1 MPDNL
6 LPEGFKDEV
15 SNQAAIEHKY
25 KNKIIDL
32 FQSYGYELVKT
43 PLIEFADQINKINTL
58 KIKVKKDQKE
68 LSLRDDITMQIARL
82 SSSRLSKKPRPLKI
96 CYYGEV
102 VRDKGS
108 MLRPERQ
115 FLQVGAECIGE
126 NSYLADVEMIE
137 LAYNALSSVGI
148 KSISIELSSKV
159 FLDRLYELIRS
170 LPELD
175 KLKSLIRKKDINGA
189 LELLENKHHE
199 YLNNIFS
206 CTGNLFDKKKKLD
219 KLKVDKKNIS
229 EINNIINI
237 YDIFISKYQDA
248 NFFLDLTEIDD
259 KNYHNSLRFTI
270 FADNVRGEIV
280 RGGRYIS
287 NNSNNEE
294 NATGFTCYM
303 DTILRAS
310 SNIEKTNK
318 IMIPFDILNK
328 KKKELITQGF
338 IIDTFFGDLNNIR
351 KMAIK
356 KNCQSYLI
364 DDQIIKLDI

>member
-43 PLIEFADQINKINTL
+43 PLIEFEDQINKINTL

-115 FLQVGAECIGE
+115 FLQIGAECIGE

-159 FLDRLYELIRS
+159 FLEKLYELIRS

-175 KLKSLIRKKDINGA
+175 KLKSFIRKKDINGA
-189 LELLENKHHE
+189 LELLENKHHK

-219 KLKVDKKNIS
+219 KLRVNKKNIS

-237 YDIFISKYQDA
+237 YDIFISKYPDA

-270 FADNVRGEIV
+270 FADNVRGEIA

-287 NNSNNEE
+287 NNGDDEE

-318 IMIPFDILNK
+318 IMIPFDILNN

-338 IIDTFFGDLNNIR
+338 IIETFFGDLNNIR

-356 KNCQSYLI
+356 KNCQFYLI
-364 DDQIIKLDI
+364 DNQIIQLDT

>member
-1 MPDNL
+1 MADNL

-43 PLIEFADQINKINTL
+43 PLIEFSDQINKINTL
-58 KIKVKKDQKE
+58 KIKVKKDQEE

-82 SSSRLSKKPRPLKI
+82 SSSRLSKKLRPLKI

-102 VRDKGS
+102 IRDKGS

-115 FLQVGAECIGE
+115 FLQIGAECIGE

-159 FLDRLYELIRS
+159 FLDKLYELIRS
-170 LPELD
+170 SPELD
-175 KLKSLIRKKDINGA
+175 KIKYFIRKKDINGA
-189 LELLENKHHE
+189 LKLLENKHHE

-219 KLKVDKKNIS
+219 KLKVDKNNIS
-229 EINNIINI
+229 EIDTINNI
-237 YDIFISKYQDA
+237 YDIFISKYTDL

-270 FADNVRGEIV
+270 FADNVRGEIA

-287 NNSNNEE
+287 NNSNNDEK
-294 NATGFTCYM
+294 ATGFTCYM

-318 IMIPFDILNK
+318 VMVPFDILNNK
-328 KKKELITQGF
+328 KNELLTHGF
-338 IIDTFFGDLNNIR
+338 VIETFFGDLNNIR

>member
-43 PLIEFADQINKINTL
+43 PLIEFEDQINKINTL

-102 VRDKGS
+102 VRDEGT

-115 FLQVGAECIGE
+115 FLQIGAECIGE

-159 FLDRLYELIRS
+159 FLDKLYELIRS
-170 LPELD
+170 SPELD
-175 KLKSLIRKKDINGA
+175 KLKSFIRKKDINGA

-229 EINNIINI
+229 EINNIINMEI
-237 YDIFISKYQDA
+237 ISKK
-248 NFFLDLTEIDD
+248 IDYLEFIFD
-259 KNYHNSLRFTI
+259 IQIRELKNYKNLISELKLKEYKFRIIRHRKKDAFLRRI
-270 FADNVRGEIV
+270 F
-280 RGGRYIS
+280 
-287 NNSNNEE
+287 
-294 NATGFTCYM
+294 
-303 DTILRAS
+303 
-310 SNIEKTNK
+310 
-318 IMIPFDILNK
+318 
-328 KKKELITQGF
+328 
-338 IIDTFFGDLNNIR
+338 
-351 KMAIK
+351 
-356 KNCQSYLI
+356 KNF
-364 DDQIIKLDI
+364 KRN